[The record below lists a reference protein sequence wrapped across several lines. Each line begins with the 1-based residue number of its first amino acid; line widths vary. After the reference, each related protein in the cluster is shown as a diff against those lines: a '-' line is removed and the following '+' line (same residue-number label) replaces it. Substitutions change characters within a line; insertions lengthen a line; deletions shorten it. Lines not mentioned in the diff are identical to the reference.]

1 MTVNKRIVKCQVTD
15 EYVIGAGVPLGAEG
29 SHDDVLLELTFSDL
43 WQGLTKSITWWN
55 ALGEPVRTILT
66 IEHIDI
72 DNTNVYRVPVPAEA
86 KAVAGDM
93 EVTIK
98 GAYIE
103 EDIEKR
109 ATVSVTAQFK
119 VLPGKWAADAP
130 DVQDVT
136 PTQAEQIQAGI
147 DKVMDDIILA
157 VKASEAAQ
165 ASETAAKSSETA
177 AAVSEAAAETAR
189 VEAEQ
194 SRDAAK
200 VSENNARTSENAANQ
215 SETAAK
221 ASEEAA
227 AKSAAAAQVSE
238 TAAKESET
246 AAKTSEDNTK
256 TSEINA
262 KASETAAKSSETAA
276 KASETAAKS
285 SENAAK
291 TAKDKAEAAQAA
303 AEKAKNEAEGI
314 AGGDYI
320 SRTEA
325 KDMADHA
332 ERNANSYTD
341 QKISEIP
348 APDVSGQIGE
358 HNTSKDAHSDIRKSL
373 SDHAADQSNPHVV
386 TKSQVGL
393 GNVDNTADTDKPVST
408 AQGEAISDAVR
419 VHNEENSA
427 HSDIRESI
435 TELSNRV
442 TPISKGG
449 TGATTAAQALA
460 NLGVAAK
467 DLSNVELSVQF
478 EKTAMSISAAWIS
491 VTYGNGKFV
500 AVARSINKAAYSEDG
515 INWTQS
521 TMPIS
526 ADWYSATYGN
536 GKFVAVARNSNKA
549 VYSED
554 GINWTQSTMPISAT
568 WRSVTYGNGKFV
580 AVAQGSNIAAYS
592 ITINFIESLTD
603 FGYSKIE
610 VGSYVGTGTYGTL
623 NRCSLTFSSTP
634 KIVFI
639 KSSGDSKVMILFYG
653 HTRGDSTGSTSSSGE
668 PQTTWNGNK
677 VTWYTESSAD
687 VQFNSSGETYD
698 YLAFF

>member
-15 EYVIGAGVPLGAEG
+15 EYVIGAGVHLGAEG

-66 IEHIDI
+66 IEHIDV

-98 GAYIE
+98 GVQVENEIE
-103 EDIEKR
+103 ER

-119 VLPGKWAADAP
+119 VLPGKWAADASE
-130 DVQDVT
+130 VQDVT
-136 PTQAEQIQAGI
+136 PTHAEQIQAGI
-147 DKVMDDIILA
+147 DKVMGDIISA
-157 VKASEAAQ
+157 VKASESAQESKKAA
-165 ASETAAKSSETA
+165 AGSAAAAAGSETAAKTAQAEAESARDAAKVSETNAKSSETA
-177 AAVSEAAAETAR
+177 A
-189 VEAEQ
+189 
-194 SRDAAK
+194 K
-200 VSENNARTSENAANQ
+200 Q

-221 ASEEAA
+221 ASEAATAQSASA
-227 AKSAAAAQVSE
+227 AKASQ

-246 AAKTSEDNTK
+246 AAKTSEDNAK
-256 TSEINA
+256 TSEVNA
-262 KASETAAKSSETAA
+262 KSSETAAKSSETAA

-314 AGGDYI
+314 AGGDFATNE
-320 SRTEA
+320 RVNQVETEVGRVA
-325 KDMADHA
+325 
-332 ERNANSYTD
+332 
-341 QKISEIP
+341 
-348 APDVSGQIGE
+348 
-358 HNTSKDAHSDIRKSL
+358 
-373 SDHAADQSNPHVV
+373 QSVE
-386 TKSQVGL
+386 T
-393 GNVDNTADTDKPVST
+393 
-408 AQGEAISDAVR
+408 R
-419 VHNEENSA
+419 VQ
-427 HSDIRESI
+427 
-435 TELSNRV
+435 
-442 TPISKGG
+442 PINLGG

-460 NLGVAAK
+460 NLGGAAK
-467 DLSNVELSVQF
+467 DLSNVELSVRF
-478 EKTAMSISAAWIS
+478 EKTAMPTSANWQS

-500 AVARSINKAAYSEDG
+500 AVASDSNIAAYSTDG

-521 TMPIS
+521 TLPTS
-526 ADWYSATYGN
+526 A
-536 GKFVAVARNSNKA
+536 
-549 VYSED
+549 
-554 GINWTQSTMPISAT
+554 NWQ
-568 WRSVTYGNGKFV
+568 SVTYGNGKFV
-580 AVAQGSNIAAYS
+580 AVAYRSNIAAYSTDGINWTQSTLPTSAYLQSVTYGNEKFVAVASDSNIAACS

-610 VGSYVGTGTYGTL
+610 VGSYVGTGTYGTM

-639 KSSGDSKVMILFYG
+639 KSSGESKVMILFYG
-653 HTRGDSTGSTSSSGE
+653 HTWGDSTGSTSNSSE

-677 VTWYTESSAD
+677 VTWYTESSAN

>member
-15 EYVIGAGVPLGAEG
+15 EYVIGAGVHLGAEG

-66 IEHIDI
+66 IEHIDV

-98 GAYIE
+98 GVQVENEIE
-103 EDIEKR
+103 ER

-119 VLPGKWAADAP
+119 VLPGKWAADASE
-130 DVQDVT
+130 VQDVT
-136 PTQAEQIQAGI
+136 PTHAEQIQAGI
-147 DKVMDDIILA
+147 DKVMGDIISA
-157 VKASEAAQ
+157 VKASESAQESKKAA
-165 ASETAAKSSETA
+165 AGSAAAAAGSETAAKTAQAEAESARDAAKVSETNAKSSETA
-177 AAVSEAAAETAR
+177 A
-189 VEAEQ
+189 
-194 SRDAAK
+194 K
-200 VSENNARTSENAANQ
+200 Q

-221 ASEEAA
+221 ASEAATAQSASA
-227 AKSAAAAQVSE
+227 AKASQ

-246 AAKTSEDNTK
+246 AAKTSEDNAK
-256 TSEINA
+256 TSEVNA
-262 KASETAAKSSETAA
+262 KSSETAAKSSETAA

-314 AGGDYI
+314 AGGDFATNE
-320 SRTEA
+320 RVNQVETEVGRVA
-325 KDMADHA
+325 
-332 ERNANSYTD
+332 
-341 QKISEIP
+341 
-348 APDVSGQIGE
+348 
-358 HNTSKDAHSDIRKSL
+358 
-373 SDHAADQSNPHVV
+373 QSVE
-386 TKSQVGL
+386 T
-393 GNVDNTADTDKPVST
+393 
-408 AQGEAISDAVR
+408 R
-419 VHNEENSA
+419 VQ
-427 HSDIRESI
+427 
-435 TELSNRV
+435 
-442 TPISKGG
+442 PINLGG

-460 NLGVAAK
+460 NLGGAAK
-467 DLSNVELSVQF
+467 DLSNVELSVRF
-478 EKTAMSISAAWIS
+478 EKTAMPTSANWQS

-500 AVARSINKAAYSEDG
+500 AVASD
-515 INWTQS
+515 
-521 TMPIS
+521 
-526 ADWYSATYGN
+526 
-536 GKFVAVARNSNKA
+536 
-549 VYSED
+549 
-554 GINWTQSTMPISAT
+554 
-568 WRSVTYGNGKFV
+568 
-580 AVAQGSNIAAYS
+580 SNIAACS

-610 VGSYVGTGTYGTL
+610 VGSYVGTGTYGTM

-639 KSSGDSKVMILFYG
+639 KSSGESKVMILFYG
-653 HTRGDSTGSTSSSGE
+653 HTWGDSTGSTSNSSE

-677 VTWYTESSAD
+677 VTWYTESSAN